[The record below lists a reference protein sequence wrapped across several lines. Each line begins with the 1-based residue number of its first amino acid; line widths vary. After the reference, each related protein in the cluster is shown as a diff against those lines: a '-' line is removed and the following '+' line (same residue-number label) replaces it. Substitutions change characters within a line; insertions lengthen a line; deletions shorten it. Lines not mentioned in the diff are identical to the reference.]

1 MSTKVNDTLHL
12 KNFIEQIN
20 RADNAK
26 QREVKVDIELAKRV
40 RNALTSILI
49 HMVELQNRKAPE
61 QDLNDISMDGGGFK
75 WTLYGVDKDVPIAIW
90 QKIY

>member
-26 QREVKVDIELAKRV
+26 QKEVKVDIELAKRV

-61 QDLNDISMDGGGFK
+61 QESNDISMDGGGFK
-75 WTLYGVDKDVPIAIW
+75 
-90 QKIY
+90 

>member
-61 QDLNDISMDGGGFK
+61 HDSNDISMDGGGFK
-75 WTLYGVDKDVPIAIW
+75 
-90 QKIY
+90 

>member
-61 QDLNDISMDGGGFK
+61 QDSNDISMDGGGFK

-90 QKIY
+90 Q

>member
-1 MSTKVNDTLHL
+1 MSTKVSDTLHL

-61 QDLNDISMDGGGFK
+61 QESNDISMDGGGFK
-75 WTLYGVDKDVPIAIW
+75 
-90 QKIY
+90 

>member
-75 WTLYGVDKDVPIAIW
+75 
-90 QKIY
+90 

>member
-61 QDLNDISMDGGGFK
+61 QDSNDISMDGGGF
-75 WTLYGVDKDVPIAIW
+75 
-90 QKIY
+90 

>member
-40 RNALTSILI
+40 RNALTTILI

-61 QDLNDISMDGGGFK
+61 QDSNDISMDGGGFK
-75 WTLYGVDKDVPIAIW
+75 
-90 QKIY
+90 

>member
-20 RADNAK
+20 RADSAK

-61 QDLNDISMDGGGFK
+61 QESNDISMDGGGFK
-75 WTLYGVDKDVPIAIW
+75 
-90 QKIY
+90 

>member
-1 MSTKVNDTLHL
+1 MSTKDNDTLHL

-61 QDLNDISMDGGGFK
+61 QDSNDISMDGGGFK
-75 WTLYGVDKDVPIAIW
+75 
-90 QKIY
+90 

>member
-49 HMVELQNRKAPE
+49 HMDELQNRKAPE
-61 QDLNDISMDGGGFK
+61 QESNDISMDGGGFK
-75 WTLYGVDKDVPIAIW
+75 
-90 QKIY
+90 

>member
-61 QDLNDISMDGGGFK
+61 QESNDISMDGGGFK